1 MHRRRP
7 RPLLERR
14 LEVGR
19 GLEDEALGR
28 ANHSL
33 DDRAL
38 EQLSGLA
45 GPMPAK
51 AAEPRAI
58 MQRVEKPFRVGA
70 VFDDKVKM
78 AAVGLI
84 RLAVAALPTPTLID
98 RRSI

>member
-1 MHRRRP
+1 
-7 RPLLERR
+7 
-14 LEVGR
+14 
-19 GLEDEALGR
+19 
-28 ANHSL
+28 
-33 DDRAL
+33 
-38 EQLSGLA
+38 
-45 GPMPAK
+45 MPAK